1 MVEKRDLDKLSEYTV
16 NTKWLLENMEEL
28 RARLPDRY
36 VAVCDSGRKIMDAS
50 ALDELLDKLSKAG
63 KQRDVCAIEFI
74 NREEYAL
81 IV

>member
-28 RARLPDRY
+28 RAKLPDRY
-36 VAVCDSGRKIMDAS
+36 VAVCDSGRQIVDAS
-50 ALDELLDKLSKAG
+50 ALGELLDKLSKAG
-63 KQRDVCAIEFI
+63 KQPDICAIEFI
-74 NREEYAL
+74 SREEYAL